1 MSEFNKNPSPEEQ
14 KTQFFIKV
22 VSSFLPNDLAC
33 SIFDMKGFK
42 LGRENSIY
50 MKERHYSKP
59 EYVKNNDVL
68 LIRNNVHDKS
78 QASTKPKLNTQYINL
93 EQSKFGRMLKKN
105 GRLLSGSFF
114 NNTSLKIKKYM
125 KIIENNFGKITIF
138 SKIRNAYILNAN
150 NPVDTLVKIDI
161 MNLLVKKANF
171 KMKDFENALADQ
183 SRLAKIE
190 QEQAKN
196 TFKLQ
201 MHLILLNK
209 NLQSILFAPIIFV
222 VESVGLIP
230 ISFYF
235 ATKYVGLLLGRSLG
249 MATGTLTVDGDNE
262 LQEKIERIAEIFLER
277 VKTAGYRLSKLI
289 NIPFEVIYAS
299 MDLKNDISAAL
310 SLYDDYIKQQNLN
323 DLLVIAEHR
332 EERKLLE
339 DTPVRYVD
347 RKETEHAKNINNM
360 QQFHY
365 SNNGFNSSK
374 DTNPNKTRVISKK
387 RPRQSSNERH

>member
-22 VSSFLPNDLAC
+22 LSSFLPNDLAC

-78 QASTKPKLNTQYINL
+78 QASTKPKLNIQYINL

-105 GRLLSGSFF
+105 GRLFSGVFF
-114 NNTSLKIKKYM
+114 NNKSLKIKKYM
-125 KIIENNFGKITIF
+125 EIIENNFGKITIF

-161 MNLLVKKANF
+161 MNLLLKKVNF
-171 KMKDFENALADQ
+171 KIKDFENALAGQ
-183 SRLAKIE
+183 SRFAKIE
-190 QEQAKN
+190 QKQAKN

-201 MHLILLNK
+201 MHLILLSK
-209 NLQSILFAPIIFV
+209 ILQAILFAPIIFA

-262 LQEKIERIAEIFLER
+262 LKEKIERIAEIFLER

-289 NIPFEVIYAS
+289 NIPFEIIYAS
-299 MDLKNDISAAL
+299 MDLKNDIRAAL
-310 SLYDDYIKQQNLN
+310 SLYGDYIKQQNLN
-323 DLLVIAEHR
+323 DLLVISEHR

-347 RKETEHAKNINNM
+347 RKKIENVNNM

-365 SNNGFNSSK
+365 SNIGFNSAK
-374 DTNPNKTRVISKK
+374 DTNTNKTRVISKK